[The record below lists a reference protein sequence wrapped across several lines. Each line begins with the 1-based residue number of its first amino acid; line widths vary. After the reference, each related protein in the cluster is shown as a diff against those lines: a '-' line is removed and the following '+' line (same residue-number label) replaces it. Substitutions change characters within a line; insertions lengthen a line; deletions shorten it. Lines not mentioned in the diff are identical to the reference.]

1 MSEAFNEKLKILV
14 VDDEVAIRRYL
25 RTALAP
31 HTYEIIETD
40 NGEDALIECANHQP
54 DLVILDLNLPGISGI
69 TVTERLREWS
79 EVPIIILSVQ
89 DQDTDKIK
97 ALDAGADDYLTK
109 PFSVGEL
116 MARMRVALR
125 HRKNDLDDPVLETGK
140 LIVNLGTRMV
150 TYDGEELQLTPT
162 EYDIIKVFVK
172 YAGRVIT
179 HQQMLKEVRGAG
191 YQTEIHLLRVHV
203 SNLRQKIEEDPTNP
217 QYIRTE
223 PGVGYR
229 LMTQN

>member
-1 MSEAFNEKLKILV
+1 MSDAFIEKLKILV
-14 VDDEVAIRRYL
+14 VDDELAIRRYL

-31 HTYEIIETD
+31 HAHEIIETD
-40 NGEDALIECANHQP
+40 NGEDALIQCATHHP
-54 DLVILDLNLPGISGI
+54 DLLILDLNLPRINGI
-69 TVTERLREWS
+69 TVTQRLREWS

-89 DQDTDKIK
+89 DQDTAKIE

-125 HRKNDLDDPVLETGK
+125 HRKNEVTEPIFETGK
-140 LIVNLGTRMV
+140 LVVNLSTRIV
-150 TYDGEELQLTPT
+150 TVDGEEVQLTPT
-162 EYDIIKVFVK
+162 EYDLLKVFVK

-203 SNLRQKIEEDPTNP
+203 SNLRQKIEDDPTNP

-223 PGVGYR
+223 AGVGYR
-229 LMTQN
+229 LMA